1 MLLGVRSSARHG
13 RPARHLRLLQAAA
26 AQLEPDSELDFSDP
40 RQVFD
45 KKSTPELVRS
55 LAVLKLCSQ
64 DWFVDNALPI
74 LRGSERLLGRRLLL
88 ALARPLYSQFV
99 PGTCEAD
106 LAQAAARLRRT
117 GVRLVFA
124 HMLEDDLREGQTL
137 SALLDDNLALTLHQF
152 GMATRV
158 TAGEDTP
165 LHPAQADRSGEFCER
180 HGLRTM
186 VDGEYSYTNPAIGL
200 LTLALAANFNTQSPL
215 IWGTTQCYLRDAEQ
229 TLTKHLSMVDSLGVS
244 YGVKLVRGA
253 YLEKEVTRA
262 LKLGIPRPIH
272 DTYQATSDMYNSQV
286 ERMLGRVAAL
296 GDRSAVMVAS
306 HNENSVRLAVR
317 LMAQLGL
324 PRDDGRVLFGQT
336 YGVYEQVSTPLA
348 SAGYAVYKS
357 TPLGDIS
364 SILPYLARRAA
375 ENRTVARG
383 TRSERRLLAAELCRR
398 LGLTGS

>member
-158 TAGEDTP
+158 TAGEA
-165 LHPAQADRSGEFCER
+165 HPCTLLKLTGLVAVPALAALSGALTAAPADRLTRLTEGVATQLSGGPWYRLAELTEEQQRHWDDGLARLRAVGEFCER
-180 HGLRTM
+180 HSLRTM

-200 LTLALAANFNTQSPL
+200 LTLALAANFNTRSPL

-229 TLTKHLSMVDSLGVS
+229 TLTRHLSVVDSLGVS
-244 YGVKLVRGA
+244 YAGMRSRG
-253 YLEKEVTRA
+253 
-262 LKLGIPRPIH
+262 
-272 DTYQATSDMYNSQV
+272 N
-286 ERMLGRVAAL
+286 
-296 GDRSAVMVAS
+296 
-306 HNENSVRLAVR
+306 
-317 LMAQLGL
+317 
-324 PRDDGRVLFGQT
+324 F
-336 YGVYEQVSTPLA
+336 
-348 SAGYAVYKS
+348 
-357 TPLGDIS
+357 
-364 SILPYLARRAA
+364 
-375 ENRTVARG
+375 
-383 TRSERRLLAAELCRR
+383 RRLRLRLRLRR
-398 LGLTGS
+398 KNRLRLRLRLRVKCYGGSGSGSGSE